1 MMRNQLGLA
10 LGDLRELTFEGFG
23 DSGMKRMSRLAQ
35 QRAVGRIPYQY
46 MLERVARVRRATLPE
61 QQTSPNETVKR
72 RLQLHLRLADDRS
85 QQRMGEL
92 ASDRRP
98 DLRQLLAG
106 AKPAAPST
114 MRARLRGPPVP
125 AKEPRRRPAVLRFRS
140 LPPAPPSSSLRRT
153 AGCRT
158 YAR

>member
-1 MMRNQLGLA
+1 MTRNQLGLA

-72 RLQLHLRLADDRS
+72 RLQLRLRLAHDRS
-85 QQRMGEL
+85 QQRMGE
-92 ASDRRP
+92 SRP
-98 DLRQLLAG
+98 I
-106 AKPAAPST
+106 AAPICANS
-114 MRARLRGPPVP
+114 
-125 AKEPRRRPAVLRFRS
+125 
-140 LPPAPPSSSLRRT
+140 
-153 AGCRT
+153 
-158 YAR
+158 